1 MIKRLNK
8 SELNI
13 IKDDP
18 VRPHIPASQ
27 RIGFNREVLSYIVD
41 DEHGAIVCVAY
52 CKGVP
57 TTEEEMDLLC
67 QHDDPDTAVFYT
79 VWSYKRGYGRTII
92 NSALEELKGGKIKKA
107 VTLSPL
113 TTMAERFHIRNGA
126 KLIGKYEHC
135 QNFEY
140 KIPES
145 QYPVDNED
153 TKGTRMDDNWYYFRK
168 EE

>member
-1 MIKRLNK
+1 MIKRLTK
-8 SELNI
+8 SELEV

-41 DEHGAIVCVAY
+41 DENGAIVCVAY

-57 TTEEEMDLLC
+57 TNEEEMDLLC
-67 QHDDPDTAVFYT
+67 QHEEPDTAVFYT

-92 NSALEELKGGKIKKA
+92 NTALEELKSTNIQRA

-113 TTMAERFHIRNGA
+113 TTMAERFHLRNGA
-126 KLIGKYEHC
+126 KLIGKYENC

-140 KIPES
+140 DI
-145 QYPVDNED
+145 
-153 TKGTRMDDNWYYFRK
+153 
-168 EE
+168 